1 MENTFLQS
9 ESLLKALKLYCDSR
23 IGDKINAALAEDE
36 QYAADEIVELAEETL
51 ANIAAVGIAYYL
63 RSKNQKEV
71 YNDFLI
77 QLFTSSGHDYN
88 AGPLYRWAANMV
100 VDNLELNAQNLLRF
114 FWQVEGEKLVLAEQ
128 VHFLAELRNRVM
140 HGFFVLPPEENRK
153 QADAIGKLLIDLHTS
168 GFFKNDIDF
177 HFISNGSFTG
187 NWNITDESQWAKL
200 MIENR
205 FGLLVQQILIQREE
219 SFWSTA
225 VNKVDQLDKHFILSS
240 FSEFISHQQRGS
252 YALWIHPKDNQHDDY
267 VAQMSH
273 WLHQQ
278 KDILTIAY
286 TLQETGITFTAGF
299 LVDRLL
305 QLLNTTGKVLSSN
318 KKKDEHL
325 KLLRKAQAGKIV
337 VLINNIETALFSSQH
352 VTKLFSL
359 LQEIDIMVVAVG
371 QHLEHFNTFFNITE
385 TIPHP
390 SSVPDPAM
398 RVTILHNYLRF
409 KGPHADKKE
418 DEQDVQVL
426 KEIMDKLCEGLQLGQ
441 KIYARRFADEH
452 QYDME
457 YVHEIFAVLYPWV
470 ISTREKFEED
480 TVDELYG
487 FPSIITET
495 TPIYLA
501 LGRRDLKLEYQHKVI
516 SL

>member
-1 MENTFLQS
+1 MTNTLLRSKTLS
-9 ESLLKALKLYCDSR
+9 EALELYAGTR
-23 IGDKINAALAEDE
+23 IGEKINAVLSEDE
-36 QYAADEIVELAEETL
+36 QYAADELVELAEETL
-51 ANIAAVGIAYYL
+51 ANIAGIGFAHYV
-63 RSKNQKEV
+63 RSNQQKEV

-100 VDNLELNAQNLLRF
+100 VDNPELKVQDLLLF
-114 FWQVEGEKLVLAEQ
+114 FWQNDGDKMVLAEH
-128 VHFLAELRNRVM
+128 VHSLAELRNRVM

-153 QADAIGKLLIDLHTS
+153 QADAIGVLLIELHES
-168 GFFKNDIDF
+168 GFFKNDDGF
-177 HFISNGSFTG
+177 HFISNGNFTG
-187 NWNITDESQWAKL
+187 QWNITDESHWVQLISDNK
-200 MIENR
+200 
-205 FGLLVQQILIQREE
+205 FGLLIKQILHQRDD
-219 SFWSTA
+219 SFWVTDNN
-225 VNKVDQLDKHFILSS
+225 VIDQLDQQFIPKS
-240 FSEFISHQQRGS
+240 FSDFITQQQRGS
-252 YALWIHPKDNQHDDY
+252 YALWIHPKDQLHEQY
-267 VAQMSH
+267 FAKISQ

-278 KDILTIAY
+278 NDVLTIAY
-286 TLQETGITFTAGF
+286 TLQENGISFTGGF
-299 LVDRLL
+299 LIDRLL
-305 QLLNTTGKVLSSN
+305 KLLNTTGKALSTN
-318 KKKDEHL
+318 KKKEEHL
-325 KLLRKAQAGKIV
+325 KSLRKSYNGKIV
-337 VLINNIETALFSSQH
+337 VLINRIETALFSSQH

-359 LQEIDIMVVAVG
+359 LQELDILVVAVG
-371 QHLEHFNTFFNITE
+371 QHFEHFNTFFTASE
-385 TIPHP
+385 TIPHTATIP
-390 SSVPDPAM
+390 VTEN
-398 RVTILHNYLRF
+398 RVSILHNYLRF

>member
-1 MENTFLQS
+1 MENTLLQS
-9 ESLLKALKLYCDSR
+9 ESLSAALKLYEDTR
-23 IGDKINAALAEDE
+23 IGEKINAVLSEDE

-51 ANIAAVGIAYYL
+51 ANIAAIGFAHYV
-63 RSKNQKEV
+63 RSNQQKEV
-71 YNDFLI
+71 YNDFFI

-88 AGPLYRWAANMV
+88 AGPLFRWAANMV
-100 VDNLELNAQNLLRF
+100 VDNPELNAQNLLRF
-114 FWQVEGEKLVLAEQ
+114 FWQAEGEKLVLAEH
-128 VHFLAELRNRVM
+128 VHSLAELRNRVM

-153 QADAIGKLLIDLHTS
+153 QADAIGVLLIELHDA
-168 GFFKNDIDF
+168 GFFSNDTVF
-177 HFISNGSFTG
+177 HFISNGNFTG
-187 NWNITDESQWAKL
+187 QWNITDESQWVQL
-200 MIENR
+200 MGDNR
-205 FGLLVQQILIQREE
+205 FGLLVKQILHQRDE
-219 SFWSTA
+219 SFWVSST
-225 VNKVDQLDKHFILSS
+225 NVDQIDEHFIPSS
-240 FSEFISHQQRGS
+240 FTEFISQQQRGS
-252 YALWIHPKDNQHDDY
+252 YALWIHPKDDHHDDY

-278 KDILTIAY
+278 NDVLTIGYA
-286 TLQETGITFTAGF
+286 LQETGISFTAGF
-299 LVDRLL
+299 LLDRLL
-305 QLLNTTGKVLSSN
+305 HLLNKTGKALSTN
-318 KKKDEHL
+318 KKKEDQL
-325 KLLRKAQAGKIV
+325 KSLRKTHAGKIV
-337 VLINNIETALFSSQH
+337 VMINRIETALFSSQH

-359 LQEIDIMVVAVG
+359 LQELDIMVVAVG
-371 QHLEHFNTFFNITE
+371 QHLEYFNTFFTTSE
-385 TIPHP
+385 TIPHGA
-390 SSVPDPAM
+390 SVPDPSA
-398 RVTILHNYLRF
+398 RVSILQNYLRF

-418 DEQDVQVL
+418 DAQDVQVL
-426 KEIMDKLCEGLQLGQ
+426 KEILDKLCEGLQLGQ

>member
-1 MENTFLQS
+1 MENTLLRS
-9 ESLLKALKLYCDSR
+9 ESLSAALKLYAGTR
-23 IGDKINAALAEDE
+23 IGEKINAVLAEDE
-36 QYAADEIVELAEETL
+36 QYAADEIVELAEQTL
-51 ANIAAVGIAYYL
+51 ANIAAIGFAYYL
-63 RSKNQKEV
+63 RSKDQKDV

-88 AGPLYRWAANMV
+88 AGPLYRWAANMII
-100 VDNLELNAQNLLRF
+100 DNSELKTKNLLRF
-114 FWQVEGEKLVLAEQ
+114 FWQTEEERLVLAPH
-128 VHFLAELRNRVM
+128 VHSLAELRNRVM

-153 QADAIGKLLIDLHTS
+153 QADVIGILLIDLHAS
-168 GFFKNDIDF
+168 DFFKNDADF
-177 HFISNGSFTG
+177 HFISNGNFIG
-187 NWNITDESQWAKL
+187 QWNIADESQWAKL
-200 MIENR
+200 IGDNR
-205 FGLLVQQILIQREE
+205 FGLLIKQILHQREE

-225 VNKVDQLDKHFILSS
+225 VNKVDQLVKHFISSS
-240 FSEFISHQQRGS
+240 FSDFISQQQRGS
-252 YALWIHPKDNQHDDY
+252 YALWIHPNDEKHNNY

-278 KDILTIAY
+278 KDILTITY
-286 TLQETGITFTAGF
+286 TLQETGISFTAGF
-299 LVDRLL
+299 LLDRLL
-305 QLLNTTGKVLSSN
+305 QLLNTTGKALSTN
-318 KKKDEHL
+318 RKKEEHL
-325 KLLRKAQAGKIV
+325 NLLRKSHAGKIV
-337 VLINNIETALFSSQH
+337 VLINRIETALFSSQH

-359 LQEIDIMVVAVG
+359 LQELDIMVVAVG
-371 QHLEHFNTFFNITE
+371 QHLEHFNTFFSITE
-385 TIPHP
+385 TIPHTP
-390 SSVPDPAM
+390 SVPDPAM
-398 RVTILHNYLRF
+398 RVSILHNYLRF
-409 KGPHADKKE
+409 KGPHADRKE
-418 DEQDVQVL
+418 DEHDVQVL
-426 KEIMDKLCEGLQLGQ
+426 NEIMDKLCDGLQQGQ

-452 QYDME
+452 HYDME

>member
-1 MENTFLQS
+1 MENTLLHS
-9 ESLLKALKLYCDSR
+9 ESLSSALKLFDGTS
-23 IGDKINAALAEDE
+23 IGEKINSVLTEDE
-36 QYAADEIVELAEETL
+36 QYAADELVELAEETL
-51 ANIAAVGIAYYL
+51 ANIAAIGFAYYV
-63 RSKNQKEV
+63 RSHQQKEV

-100 VDNLELNAQNLLRF
+100 VDNPEIRANNFLRF
-114 FWQVEGEKLVLAEQ
+114 FWQAEGEKMVLAEH
-128 VHFLAELRNRVM
+128 VHSLAELRNRVM
-140 HGFFVLPPEENRK
+140 HGFFVLPPEENRR
-153 QADAIGKLLIDLHTS
+153 QADSIGKLLIELHEA
-168 GFFKNDIDF
+168 GFFSNDDTF

-187 NWNITDESQWAKL
+187 QWNITDESQWVQL
-200 MIENR
+200 MGDNK
-205 FGLLVQQILIQREE
+205 FGLLVKQILHQRDE
-219 SFWSTA
+219 SFWVIDTN
-225 VNKVDQLDKHFILSS
+225 VLDKLDQQFIPTS
-240 FSEFISHQQRGS
+240 FSDFVSQHQRGA
-252 YALWIHPKDNQHDDY
+252 YALWLHPNDPHHQHY
-267 VAQMSH
+267 VDQMSH

-278 KDILTIAY
+278 KDALTIAY
-286 TLQETGITFTAGF
+286 TLQETGISFTAGF
-299 LVDRLL
+299 LIDRLL
-305 QLLNTTGKVLSSN
+305 KLLNTTGKALSTN
-318 KKKDEHL
+318 KKKEEHL
-325 KLLRKAQAGKIV
+325 KSLRKFHNGKIV
-337 VLINNIETALFSSQH
+337 VLINRIETALFSSQH

-359 LQEIDIMVVAVG
+359 LQELDILVVAVG
-371 QHLEHFNTFFNITE
+371 QHLEHFNTFFTVTE
-385 TIPHP
+385 TISHTP
-390 SSVPDPAM
+390 SVPDPAM
-398 RVTILHNYLRF
+398 RASILHNYLRF

-426 KEIMDKLCEGLQLGQ
+426 KEIMDKLCVGLQDGK

-452 QYDME
+452 QYHME

-501 LGRRDLKLEYQHKVI
+501 LGRRDLILEYQHKVI